1 MATNRERTSAPT
13 GVQVFA
19 LTMDNDEDQDE
30 LNHRLR
36 KSGEPECRDTVK
48 PLKPANSIPPDI
60 AADRKCHDVG

>member
-1 MATNRERTSAPT
+1 METNCERTSDST
-13 GVQVFA
+13 GVQIFE

-36 KSGEPECRDTVK
+36 KAGEPECRATVK
-48 PLKPANSIPPDI
+48 PVKSANSIPADM